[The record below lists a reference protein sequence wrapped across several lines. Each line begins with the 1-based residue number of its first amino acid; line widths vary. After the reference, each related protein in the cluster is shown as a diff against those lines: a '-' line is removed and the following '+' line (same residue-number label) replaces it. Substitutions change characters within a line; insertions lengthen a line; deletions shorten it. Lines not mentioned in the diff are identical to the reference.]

1 MNTKKYLLVGA
12 FLVVLGFLFNLG
24 MESAQAGGLDTI
36 NITSPNGAEK
46 IFINNPPYIITWTS
60 SGNIS
65 HVNINFAKT
74 SLGSSGFG
82 WIAKNVPNRGVYF
95 WDVAATKF
103 TSGMGIV
110 KGDDY
115 KIQITS
121 TENSSFDVSDNYFSI
136 VPGSTITVTSPN
148 GGESWV
154 QGNTYK
160 ISWKSSGITEGA
172 QFRIDLYKED
182 KRQEE
187 ISDHLISQDD
197 RSYFWTI
204 PTSTS
209 YVGSK
214 YKIRISDASR
224 PALINDSS
232 DNYFKIVPAASIIPA
247 SITVLSPNGGEKWV
261 VGSKQK
267 IIWKSAG
274 IPSGQ
279 PINIISLKS
288 FAGIEYHLLYDTP
301 NDGSETIIVPNLKP
315 GTYKLYIETMVRKKA
330 IFDSSNNFFKITPA
344 VESSITVL
352 SPNGGEICVKGQICK
367 IKWTAKGI
375 KNLMIGLQGP
385 SSRTI
390 LASAP
395 ASGGYYSWVVPV
407 DVVESSA
414 YKILIGDMESPLND
428 QSDNYFSI
436 AATSTMQSLNN
447 NK

>member
-24 MESAQAGGLDTI
+24 MESAQAGGPATSTGSISVSYPGFLMKTNKESYAKGEVISLKIKRLDGKFFPYYVDVIAIEETTHERKFTI
-36 NITSPNGAEK
+36 RKRVNATAPIGTIVQINTSFVEP
-46 IFINNPPYIITWTS
+46 
-60 SGNIS
+60 
-65 HVNINFAKT
+65 FAKGENGRY
-74 SLGSSGFG
+74 LLVIRASG
-82 WIAKNVPNRGVYF
+82 
-95 WDVAATKF
+95 
-103 TSGMGIV
+103 
-110 KGDDY
+110 
-115 KIQITS
+115 
-121 TENSSFDVSDNYFSI
+121 
-136 VPGSTITVTSPN
+136 
-148 GGESWV
+148 
-154 QGNTYK
+154 
-160 ISWKSSGITEGA
+160 
-172 QFRIDLYKED
+172 
-182 KRQEE
+182 EE
-187 ISDHLISQDD
+187 ISN
-197 RSYFWTI
+197 
-204 PTSTS
+204 
-209 YVGSK
+209 GSNSNSI
-214 YKIRISDASR
+214 Y
-224 PALINDSS
+224 INYYTPSS
-232 DNYFKIVPAASIIPA
+232 IV
-247 SITVLSPNGGEKWV
+247 VLSPNGGEKWV

-267 IIWKSAG
+267 IIWKSTG

-279 PINIISLKS
+279 PINIISLKN

-315 GTYKLYIETMVRKKA
+315 GTYKLYIETMVGKKA

-395 ASGGYYSWVVPV
+395 ASGRYYSWIVPV
-407 DVVESSA
+407 DIVESSA
-414 YKILIGDMESPLND
+414 YKILIGDIESPLND